1 VKLEIRTVAILAVVV
16 IATTVLASAQPPAQ
30 VGNIYVGT
38 CDNNLPNTQQHE
50 IAIYDST
57 GVPVTSFHGPANQNA
72 CMTGMTF
79 DAGDHVHVISA
90 RYGTTSWNALEF
102 DELGSLVGSVGP
114 FNSPV
119 GISHDLAG
127 NLYLAQGTIVRADHS
142 GNQTAFTVAGG
153 AISLDMAPDQRTI
166 FYVASNGDVKSYDIA
181 SQTQGADIVTGALA
195 RQVRVLPDASIFIDV
210 RGAIQHWIPTNN
222 CPGCEYHLKM
232 IYQIPA
238 NADSFALDPDGVS
251 FWTINTY
258 FDAQLQQGNADVYRT
273 TIKTGDPL
281 GSFSLQP
288 LTNGRYYSMSIA
300 VNGDGM
306 GSSAIATP
314 SVTFPA
320 RTVGTL
326 SNPKKAVLTN
336 VGVVE
341 VVVTNL
347 TVSGDF
353 AILKNGCTKGV
364 LAGASCNIS
373 LTFTPTQL
381 GTRTGTLKIF
391 DNAGNS
397 PQVVSLTGVGK

>member
-1 VKLEIRTVAILAVVV
+1 MTVALMLA
-16 IATTVLASAQPPAQ
+16 TVALASAQAPTQ

-57 GVPVTSFHGPANQNA
+57 GVPVTSFHGPNNQNA

-79 DAGDHVHVISA
+79 DVSDHFHVISA
-90 RYGTTSWNALEF
+90 RYGTVAWNVLEF
-102 DELGSLVGSVGP
+102 DDLGTMVGSVGP
-114 FNSPV
+114 FNAPTGV
-119 GISHDLAG
+119 SHDLAG
-127 NLYLAQGTIVRADHS
+127 NLYVAQGNIVRADQS
-142 GNQTAFTVAGG
+142 GNQTAFSVIGG
-153 AISLDMAPDQRTI
+153 AISLDMAPDQHTI
-166 FYVASNGDVKSYDIA
+166 FYIATNGDVKSYDVA
-181 SQTQGADIVTGALA
+181 SQTQGIDIVTGALA
-195 RQVRVLPDASIFIDV
+195 RQIRVLPDTSIMIDT
-210 RGAIQHWIPTNN
+210 RGAVQHWAPVNS
-222 CPGCEYHLKM
+222 CPSCEYHLKT

-258 FDAQLQQGNADVYRT
+258 FNPQLQQGNADVYRT
-273 TIKTGDPL
+273 SIKAGDPL

-288 LTNGRYYSMSIA
+288 LSNGRYYSMSIA

-306 GSSAIATP
+306 GSSAIVTP

-320 RTVGTL
+320 RAVGTV

-336 VGVVE
+336 VGVVQ
-341 VVVTNL
+341 VVVTDL
-347 TVSGDF
+347 TITGDF

-364 LAGASCNIS
+364 LAGDSCNIS
-373 LTFTPTQL
+373 LTFTPTQT